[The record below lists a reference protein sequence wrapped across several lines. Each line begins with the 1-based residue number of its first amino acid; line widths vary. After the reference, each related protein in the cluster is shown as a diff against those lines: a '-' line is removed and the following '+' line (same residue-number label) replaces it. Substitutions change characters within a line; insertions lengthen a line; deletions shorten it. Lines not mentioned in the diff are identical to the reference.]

1 MKNKVVL
8 WDLICYL
15 IFPLVIWNV
24 LNDRIDEYYA
34 MLISTVPGI
43 IYSIVRFI
51 EYKRINF
58 FGLVMIGTLMIGT
71 LVDVLSG
78 SALQMMWNNVYY
90 SLGLAVFFL
99 VTNFINKPTSLL
111 FALDIAEMQGYDRQ
125 MLKESYYQPKILF
138 VFKLITYGFVIQ
150 SLLKAGIDAWLI
162 LQHGVDAYG
171 KSIITK
177 RVINTSIGLIC
188 LYGFFHINKMLKNQQ
203 EPKTVTPN

>member
-1 MKNKVVL
+1 

-51 EYKRINF
+51 EYKRVNF
-58 FGLVMIGTLMIGT
+58 FGLFMIGTLMIRT

-78 SALQMMWNNVYY
+78 SALQMMWNNVFY
-90 SLGLAVFFL
+90 SIALAVFFL

-111 FALDIAEMQGYDRQ
+111 FALDLTEMQGYDRKA
-125 MLKESYYQPKILF
+125 LRKRFYQPKILF
-138 VFKLITYGFVIQ
+138 VFKLITYGFAFR
-150 SLLKAGIDAWLI
+150 SLLLASINVWLI
-162 LQHGVDAYG
+162 NQYGVDAYT
-171 KSIITK
+171 KALVTKQIIGIGIM
-177 RVINTSIGLIC
+177 VIC
-188 LYGFFHINKMLKNQQ
+188 MYGFFHISKMLMKQQ
-203 EPKTVTPN
+203 EPNTITPD

>member
-111 FALDIAEMQGYDRQ
+111 FALDLTEMQGYDRQ
-125 MLKESYYQPKILF
+125 MLKKSYYQPKILF